1 MYCMGLKQLT
11 WFHSGI
17 KHLDAGT
24 AMVSEE
30 KEKMLIYS
38 DFRFKTIFW
47 HRFIYL
53 SDEEWLSRFVEYVV
67 YRLYFRICL
76 IRFLG
81 KGAA

>member
-1 MYCMGLKQLT
+1 MGLKQLT

-38 DFRFKTIFW
+38 DFRFKTIFLASFYL
-47 HRFIYL
+47 FI
-53 SDEEWLSRFVEYVV
+53 
-67 YRLYFRICL
+67 
-76 IRFLG
+76 G
-81 KGAA
+81 